1 MYSGLMFNRS
11 AYKLISSHIDH
22 PEAIIIT
29 GPRRVGKTT
38 TLKHFFE
45 KIASPNKIFLDIED
59 PLNQSFF
66 DRKNYGE
73 IKQLLENKGLNF
85 ETKNYIFLD
94 EIQFQK
100 NLPSVIK
107 YFYDHHNTKFLV
119 TGSSSFYLKN
129 LFSESLSGRKFLF
142 EMFPLDFSEFLEF
155 KGIKYKLPKI
165 TDKINEST
173 YLLFQPLYEEY
184 IHYGGFPQVVLAKTI
199 DDKNKALSDIFSAY
213 FQKEILELSD
223 FKKNSDVRNLILLLT
238 QRVGQK
244 LDIQRVSSELGIA
257 RPTIHNFLEFLHG
270 TYLID
275 LILPFGKF
283 DTSIRKQSKVYFLDT
298 GLLNFLGK
306 KETGNIFENAV
317 YLNLKIKE
325 DVIRKIQ
332 YYQSDRQEIDFIIDG
347 TAYEAKTFP
356 SDSDLS
362 SLQRYAKKVGV
373 QNCFIYS
380 YRYAK
385 TKNTIYGFQTF

>member
-1 MYSGLMFNRS
+1 MFNRS

-119 TGSSSFYLKN
+119 TESSNFYLKN

-283 DTSIRKQSKVYFLDT
+283 DTSI
-298 GLLNFLGK
+298 
-306 KETGNIFENAV
+306 
-317 YLNLKIKE
+317 
-325 DVIRKIQ
+325 
-332 YYQSDRQEIDFIIDG
+332 
-347 TAYEAKTFP
+347 
-356 SDSDLS
+356 
-362 SLQRYAKKVGV
+362 
-373 QNCFIYS
+373 
-380 YRYAK
+380 
-385 TKNTIYGFQTF
+385 